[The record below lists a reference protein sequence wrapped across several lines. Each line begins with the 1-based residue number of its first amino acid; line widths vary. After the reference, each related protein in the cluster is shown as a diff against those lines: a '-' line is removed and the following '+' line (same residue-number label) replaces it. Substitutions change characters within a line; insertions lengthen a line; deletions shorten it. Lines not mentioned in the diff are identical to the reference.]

1 MNTDCV
7 CLCSS
12 VVPICAV
19 YAEERL
25 LSLMPS
31 LFTPVLYYCNIF
43 RGIRGIPGIRGPK
56 KTATNSTINT
66 NYWRRSKKD
75 FAQNPSPGHLYSQ
88 AGTILRLAKSPLELF
103 PTHRPTRPFLRSL
116 N

>member
-1 MNTDCV
+1 MNTDEHGLCLSV
-7 CLCSS
+7 FICGSNLCSLCRGAS
-12 VVPICAV
+12 TQPHAF
-19 YAEERL
+19 AL
-25 LSLMPS
+25 HTS
-31 LFTPVLYYCNIF
+31 LYYCNIF
-43 RGIRGIPGIRGPK
+43 RGIRGIPGVRGPK

-103 PTHRPTRPFLRSL
+103 
-116 N
+116 